1 MPVHK
6 KIILFLGAGA
16 SAQYELPTT
25 EKFLE
30 ILRESYQDHP
40 ILQSLLKCEKFTD
53 VEYVLQAVKDM
64 LKFHQTEGGKYYQW
78 QGEQRHMSVKIN
90 RESHPYEQLVEQLP
104 DVRQG
109 LQKEIFDGYKLN
121 ATRHGM
127 QIDATLTPILEFL
140 KTHSDKIM
148 IFTTNY
154 DRVIEE
160 FARRQSEQFSLIDG
174 FRSEHNQEYVF
185 DSNVSEHNDL
195 GSKHPIFLY
204 KLHGSLN
211 WVKGNDGRIQRIS
224 VETKLDLPNENLLIY
239 PTLSPKEDADTEPY
253 LTLFKKFETNME
265 KADMLIVIGSSFR
278 DREITNKI
286 SEQFVDRKK
295 KLIILSP
302 TGIRDYCQNIL
313 KKKYTKDPPQ
323 VLRPNHHTLILNR
336 ELNYQT
342 SQEIVDEFEGFLDE
356 A

>member
-1 MPVHK
+1 
-6 KIILFLGAGA
+6 
-16 SAQYELPTT
+16 
-25 EKFLE
+25 
-30 ILRESYQDHP
+30 
-40 ILQSLLKCEKFTD
+40 
-53 VEYVLQAVKDM
+53 
-64 LKFHQTEGGKYYQW
+64 
-78 QGEQRHMSVKIN
+78 MSVKIN

-127 QIDATLTPILEFL
+127 QIDATLTPILDFL

-160 FARRQSEQFSLIDG
+160 FARRQSEQFLLIDG

-211 WVKGNDGRIQRIS
+211 WVKGDDGRIQRIS